1 MIYDV
6 SHITVYSYEASVA
19 STRCALRLIPRE
31 ASGQKLLRGT
41 INILPEPDIIS
52 ERTDFFGNQITDVL
66 VRKPHSKLCI
76 ELTALV
82 EVWRPEPPHLSQ
94 TLPWESAA
102 RAALAV
108 SSLSNAA
115 PVHWLYPSRY
125 VRLHQ
130 EITDYARISFSPGR
144 PILEAADEFMRRIQK
159 DFTYDPKSTDI
170 ATPLLQSFQSRRGVC
185 QDFAHIMLAGLRGL
199 GLPAAY
205 VSGYIRTIPAPGQA
219 YLEGADASHAWVSL
233 WCGDANGWV
242 QLDPTNGII
251 VRDEHIMVAL
261 GRDYADVSP
270 IDGIIV
276 SAGKQELDVSVTI
289 KAV

>member
-31 ASGQKLLRGT
+31 ASGQKLLRGA
-41 INILPEPDIIS
+41 IDILPEPDIIS

-82 EVWRPEPPHLSQ
+82 EVSRPEPPHLSQ
-94 TLPWESAA
+94 TLPWESTA

-125 VRLHQ
+125 VGLHH
-130 EITDYARISFSPGR
+130 EITDYARVSFSSGR
-144 PILEAADEFMRRIQK
+144 PILEAADEFMRRIQN

-251 VRDEHIMVAL
+251 VHDEHIMVAL

>member
-6 SHITVYSYEASVA
+6 SHITVYSYEATVA

-31 ASGQKLLRGT
+31 SSGQKLLRGA
-41 INILPEPDIIS
+41 INILPEPDIVS
-52 ERTDFFGNQITDVL
+52 ERTDFFGNQITDIL

-82 EVWRPEPPHLSQ
+82 EVARLEPPHLSQ

-102 RAALAV
+102 RSALAM
-108 SSLSNAA
+108 SSLSNTA

-130 EITDYARISFSPGR
+130 EITDYARVSFSPGR
-144 PILEAADEFMRRIQK
+144 PILEAADEFMCRIQK
-159 DFTYDPKSTDI
+159 DFVYDPKSTDI

-219 YLEGADASHAWVSL
+219 YLEGADASHAWISI

-242 QLDPTNGII
+242 QLDPTNGLI
-251 VRDEHIMVAL
+251 VRDDHIVVAT

>member
-31 ASGQKLLRGT
+31 ASGQKLLRGA

-82 EVWRPEPPHLSQ
+82 EVSRPEPPHLSQ
-94 TLPWESAA
+94 TLPWESTA

-125 VRLHQ
+125 VGLHH
-130 EITDYARISFSPGR
+130 EITDYARVSFSSGR

-261 GRDYADVSP
+261 GRALAQP
-270 IDGIIV
+270 
-276 SAGKQELDVSVTI
+276 
-289 KAV
+289 